1 MLISRFTLSALA
13 ALCCAGTLEA
23 QQNQPAAHTGAFIAR
38 LGIDTI
44 SVERFSLADGA
55 YNVEQVIH
63 TPVAALYHTH
73 LGLTPQGTIGDVI
86 HMHHDI
92 ASPVSAP
99 LLASTRLTF
108 KGDSAQVLRKRGD
121 SSETRTI
128 AADATLVPSL
138 PGAWLPYEI
147 AARRL
152 RASGADSATMHF
164 LDVSGGTQRVV
175 ARRVGPDSMTFALPF
190 LTYRASVD
198 GEGRI
203 LGLYQ
208 PNGIRVERVPAID
221 INGIAARWDSLE
233 RQGRGMGPLSPRDS
247 TSIRLG
253 SADVSVAYGRPGMR
267 GRNIWGGLV
276 PWDRVWRT
284 GANDP
289 TKLTTTHELQIGS
302 TVVPPGSY
310 TLTTLPSPQG
320 TTLIISTGGN
330 GGREVGRVDL
340 ETTELTTPVEKFT
353 IELLPAQGNRG
364 TLALSWDRRRMTAP
378 IVVR

>member
-1 MLISRFTLSALA
+1 MLITRFTLPALA
-13 ALCCAGTLEA
+13 ALCCAGALEA
-23 QQNQPAAHTGAFIAR
+23 QQNQAPSHTGAFIAR
-38 LGIDTI
+38 LGTDTI
-44 SVERFSLADGA
+44 SVERFSLAGGA

-73 LGLTPQGTIGDVI
+73 LGLTPMGTIGDVI
-86 HMHHDI
+86 YMHHDI
-92 ASPVSAP
+92 QTPSAP
-99 LLASTRLTF
+99 LLASTRLTV
-108 KGDSAQVLRKRGD
+108 KGDSAQVVSKRGD
-121 SSETRTI
+121 STTTRTI
-128 AADATLVPSL
+128 AADAALVPSL

-164 LDVSGGTQRVV
+164 LDVSGGTQRVII
-175 ARRVGPDSMTFALPF
+175 RQVGPDSMTFTLPF
-190 LTYRASVD
+190 LTYRAGID
-198 GEGRI
+198 ADGRI

-221 INGIAARWDSLE
+221 ISDIAARWDSLE

-253 SADVSVAYGRPGMR
+253 SAEVSVAYGRPGMR
-267 GRNIWGGLV
+267 GREIWGGLV

-289 TKLTTTHELQIGS
+289 TKLTTTHELLIGS

-320 TTLIISTGGN
+320 TKLIISTGGN
-330 GGREVGRVDL
+330 GGSELGRVDL
-340 ETTELTTPVEKFT
+340 ATTDLAAPVEKFT